1 MNCSEFESHLS
12 EFVDGDISSQSRK
25 HFLQHKDDCSTCGEL
40 LTDFKNA
47 LTAIHSLPNRT
58 TSEDFDKRLFQKIH
72 EVENPSLLDSI
83 RGMFPDSLFPRYAI
97 ATAFVVM
104 VAIFTY
110 SGLQNDNMLTEP
122 AQQSFIPPP
131 SLNIQQPLASQQAI
145 TPEEAGIQQDT
156 NDTSVTTERAN
167 PRSFEGRI
175 QYVNGPGN

>member
-25 HFLQHKDDCSTCGEL
+25 HFLQHKGDCSTCGEL

-83 RGMFPDSLFPRYAI
+83 RGIFPDSLFPRYAI

-104 VAIFTY
+104 VAVFTY
-110 SGLQNDNMLTEP
+110 SGFQNDNMLTEP

-131 SLNIQQPLASQQAI
+131 SLNIQQPLASQQTM
-145 TPEEAGIQQDT
+145 TPQDAGIQQDT

-167 PRSFEGRI
+167 PRSYEGRI